1 MNAVGPHQN
10 LVRKSRY
17 SGINTLIL
25 AVSAWERKFST
36 SWWLTVNDAKKLG
49 GRIQKEAWASPTNV
63 VFYRERWFHPELNCW
78 ARDSE
83 SNRSR

>member
-1 MNAVGPHQN
+1 MSKQSVLTIVTDQILSVLESGVIPWQTPWVNAVGPHQN

-36 SWWLTVNDAKKLG
+36 SCG
-49 GRIQKEAWASPTNV
+49 
-63 VFYRERWFHPELNCW
+63 
-78 ARDSE
+78 
-83 SNRSR
+83 